1 MRSPERMRAAR
12 GHGSGIRRR
21 GRLAIAAGCIL
32 WLAASRAVAQCAL
45 CGSGTPYAG
54 RSPGQAYATL
64 AAAALVL
71 LVPVLGLIVAL
82 ATVLR
87 KYRD

>member
-1 MRSPERMRAAR
+1 MRNRERCR
-12 GHGSGIRRR
+12 GFAGMILRVVA
-21 GRLAIAAGCIL
+21 RLATGCIL
-32 WLAASRAVAQCAL
+32 WVVAATPAAAQCAL

-54 RSPGQAYATL
+54 SSPGQAYATL

-71 LVPVLGLIVAL
+71 LVPVLGLLLAL